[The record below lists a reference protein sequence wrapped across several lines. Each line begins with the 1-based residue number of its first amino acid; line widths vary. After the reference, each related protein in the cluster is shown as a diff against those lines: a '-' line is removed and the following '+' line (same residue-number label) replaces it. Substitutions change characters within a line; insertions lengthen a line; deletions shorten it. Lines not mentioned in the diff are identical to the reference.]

1 MKNLIIIAFIAA
13 ATLTSCQKECGEWY
27 DTEDKNCVD
36 MRNKFIG
43 TYNGT
48 FTIGGQASA
57 NSTDFSIHPTEK
69 TMFWDGA
76 QYVVLTGSTTF
87 DIPLQQRDE
96 NGTLMYFEGN
106 GSISGSQ
113 LIMTFTV
120 TVNSQTVPGSF
131 IGNKQ

>member
-13 ATLTSCQKECGEWY
+13 ATLTSCKKDCGQWY
-27 DTEDKNCVD
+27 DTDGKYCID
-36 MRNKFIG
+36 MRTKFYG
-43 TYNGT
+43 TYLGT
-48 FTIGGQASA
+48 FTIGGQTTN
-57 NSTDFSIHPTEK
+57 NSTLFSVHGEEGK
-69 TMFWDGA
+69 MYWDND
-76 QYVVLTGSTTF
+76 QYVVLTSSTTF
-87 DIPLQQRDE
+87 DIPLQQRNE
-96 NGTLMYFEGN
+96 NGTLMYFQGN